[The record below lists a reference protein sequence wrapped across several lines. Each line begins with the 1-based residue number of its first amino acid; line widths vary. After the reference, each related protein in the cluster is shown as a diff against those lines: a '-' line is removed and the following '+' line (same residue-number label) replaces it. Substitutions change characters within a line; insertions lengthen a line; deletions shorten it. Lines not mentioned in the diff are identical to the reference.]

1 MAVPKQRHTSSRRDR
16 GRMHLFIK
24 PAALGLCK
32 KCGKSVRPHTM
43 CHNCGY
49 YKGMEIVDVLKKLN
63 KKEKKLKEKEFA
75 AKEKEQKSEAKNMT
89 MEELSKK

>member
-1 MAVPKQRHTSSRRDR
+1 
-16 GRMHLFIK
+16 
-24 PAALGLCK
+24 
-32 KCGKSVRPHTM
+32 M